1 MNAWYWR
8 NAYYHNGDCAW
19 EFLCYGK
26 PDVFWLQ
33 REYLEIKVY

>member
-8 NAYYHNGDCAW
+8 HRGDYANDCHW

-26 PDVFWLQ
+26 PDIFWLQ
-33 REYLEIKVY
+33 REYLEIRT